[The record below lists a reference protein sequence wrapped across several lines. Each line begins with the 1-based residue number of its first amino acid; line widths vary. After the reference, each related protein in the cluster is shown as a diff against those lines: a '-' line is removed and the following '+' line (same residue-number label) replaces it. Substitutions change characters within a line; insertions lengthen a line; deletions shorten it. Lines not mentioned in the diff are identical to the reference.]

1 MPYGSVKVWL
11 WPSANGITHVITWK
25 SFDKKEWRDFLEMFK
40 ATISAS
46 NRMYDPQTKLWQI
59 DNKVVPGFRQLIDS
73 VVSRVHSFDPNVG
86 KTQFNSP
93 TPKID
98 PNNFFYNTVAPAQ
111 AQTRESVTE
120 SLARILGCTPT
131 DLGQPLDIV
140 KKLYRKKALEL
151 HPDRNN
157 GDGSKMSEL
166 NSLWSV
172 FNA

>member
-11 WPSANGITHVITWK
+11 WPSANGITHKITWK
-25 SFDKKEWRDFLEMFK
+25 SFDKKEWKDFLEMFK

-46 NRMYDPQTKLWQI
+46 NRMYDSQTKLWQI
-59 DNKVVPGFRQLIDS
+59 DNKVVPGFRQLINA
-73 VVSRVHSFDPNVG
+73 VVSRVYDFDPNTG
-86 KTQFNSP
+86 GSSTSTSAP
-93 TPKID
+93 RID
-98 PNNFFYNTVAPAQ
+98 PNNFFYNTVAPPQ
-111 AQTRESVTE
+111 AQTKESIAS
-120 SLARILGCTPT
+120 SLAVVLGCTVG
-131 DLGQPLDIV
+131 DLAQPIDVL

>member
-46 NRMYDPQTKLWQI
+46 NRMYDPQTKLWQM
-59 DNKVVPGFRQLIDS
+59 DNKVVPGFRQLINT
-73 VVSRVHSFDPNVG
+73 VVSRIYDTAPNLG
-86 KTQFNSP
+86 SP
-93 TPKID
+93 ITTPKID
-98 PNNFFYNTVAPAQ
+98 PNNFFYNTVPIAQ

-157 GDGSKMSEL
+157 GDGSRMSEL

-172 FNA
+172 YNS